1 MTQEQ
6 KTENEPHY
14 VVITGTNIRST
25 LPGKD
30 YTPKVYDSNRI
41 AQDAIGADP
50 ANRKAMGVG
59 TITPR
64 SPISV
69 AEYNR
74 KYSAYRNIPKE

>member
-6 KTENEPHY
+6 TTENEPYY

-30 YTPKVYDSNRI
+30 YTPKVYDSEQI
-41 AQDAIGADP
+41 AQDAIDAD
-50 ANRKAMGVG
+50 NERLKLRGVMI
-59 TITPR
+59 ITPR

-69 AEYNR
+69 GEYDR
-74 KYSAYRNIPKE
+74 KYSAYRCTPKE

>member
-1 MTQEQ
+1 MTQEPTPQ
-6 KTENEPHY
+6 NEPYY

-30 YTPKVYDSNRI
+30 YTPKVYDSAQI
-41 AQDAIGADP
+41 AQDAISAD
-50 ANRKAMGVG
+50 NERLKLRGVMI
-59 TITPR
+59 ITPR

-69 AEYNR
+69 DVYDQ